1 MKLTK
6 ELVLSDIA
14 TLGDG
19 YKTRDID
26 VLIKR
31 YIKAGA
37 DVSELREHI
46 LDEQILHRF
55 YYFVALKQM
64 EDAYQRMEFIHNN
77 LLFSDWWHTDQL
89 IKFVSDMDF
98 DEAFGYAKEYVK
110 SDDPFIRRWGYVMFI
125 SKLCRKRE
133 NLGKILTLFKNDDHY
148 TNQMAEGWL
157 ICELA
162 IFFPEEMLEWF
173 MKENYLS
180 YKINSKAIQKICDS
194 YRITD
199 EVKGRFKALRE
210 TMKARSKDNDSQ
222 E

>member
-14 TLGDG
+14 TLGEG
-19 YKTRDID
+19 YKTKDID
-26 VLIKR
+26 ILIKR
-31 YIKAGA
+31 YVKAGA

-46 LDEQILHRF
+46 LEDQVLHRI
-55 YYFVALKQM
+55 YYFVALKQLK
-64 EDAYQRMEFIHNN
+64 DVRGRWEFIHNN
-77 LLFSDWWHTDQL
+77 LLFTDWWHTDQL

-110 SDDPFIRRWGYVMFI
+110 SNDPFIRRWGYALFI
-125 SKLCRKRE
+125 SKLCRKKE
-133 NLGKILTLFKNDDHY
+133 NLEKILTLFKNDDHY

-162 IFFPEEMLEWF
+162 IFFPEEMLGWF
-173 MKENYLS
+173 KEENNLS

-199 EVKGRFKALRE
+199 EVKERFKSLRE
-210 TMKARSKDNDSQ
+210 TMKARAKDYDTQ

>member
-14 TLGDG
+14 TLREG
-19 YKTRDID
+19 YKTKDID
-26 VLIKR
+26 ILIKR
-31 YIKAGA
+31 YVKAGA
-37 DVSELREHI
+37 DVSALREHI
-46 LDEQILHRF
+46 LEDQVLHRI
-55 YYFVALKQM
+55 YYFVALKQLK
-64 EDAYQRMEFIHNN
+64 DVYQRMEFIHQN
-77 LLFSDWWHTDQL
+77 LLFTDWWHTDQL

-110 SDDPFIRRWGYVMFI
+110 SNDPFIRRWGYVLFI
-125 SKLCRKRE
+125 SKLCRNKE
-133 NLGKILTLFKNDDHY
+133 NLGKLLTLFKNDDHY

-162 IFFPEEMLEWF
+162 IFFPEEMLGWF
-173 MKENYLS
+173 KNGNKLN

-199 EVKGRFKALRE
+199 EVKARFKAQREFLRNRE
-210 TMKARSKDNDSQ
+210 DA
-222 E
+222 

>member
-14 TLGDG
+14 TLGEG
-19 YKTRDID
+19 YKTKDID
-26 VLIKR
+26 ILIKR
-31 YIKAGA
+31 YVKAGA
-37 DVSELREHI
+37 DVSALREHI
-46 LDEQILHRF
+46 LTEQSLHRIYF
-55 YYFVALKQM
+55 FVALKQIK
-64 EDAYQRMEFIHNN
+64 DVRGRWEFIHNN
-77 LLFSDWWHTDQL
+77 LLFTDWWHTDQL

-110 SDDPFIRRWGYVMFI
+110 SNDPFIRRWGYVLFI
-125 SKLCRKRE
+125 SKLCRNEE
-133 NLGKILTLFKNDDHY
+133 NLEKILTLFKNDDHY

-162 IFFPEEMLEWF
+162 IFFPEEMLGWF
-173 MKENYLS
+173 ENGNKLN

-199 EVKGRFKALRE
+199 EVKARFKAQREFLRKRE
-210 TMKARSKDNDSQ
+210 DA
-222 E
+222 

>member
-14 TLGDG
+14 KLGEG
-19 YKTRDID
+19 YKTKDID

-31 YIKAGA
+31 YIKFGA

-46 LDEQILHRF
+46 LEEQILHRF

-64 EDAYQRMEFIHNN
+64 KDVYQRMEFIHQN

-89 IKFVSDMDF
+89 IKFVKEIDF
-98 DEAFGYAKEYVK
+98 DTAFAHAQEYVK
-110 SDDPFIRRWGYVMFI
+110 SDDPYIRRWGYVMFI
-125 SKLCRKRE
+125 SELGRKRE
-133 NLGKILTLFKNDDHY
+133 NLEKILTLFKNDDHY

-162 IFFPEEMLEWF
+162 IFFPEEMLGWF
-173 MKENYLS
+173 VEENNLS

-199 EVKGRFKALRE
+199 EIKERFKSLRE
-210 TMKARSKDNDSQ
+210 TMKAKGKDNDPK

>member
-6 ELVLSDIA
+6 ELVLSDISK
-14 TLGDG
+14 LGEG

-26 VLIKR
+26 VLIKG
-31 YIKAGA
+31 YIRAGA

-46 LDEQILHRF
+46 LSEQSLHRIYF
-55 YYFVALKQM
+55 FVALKQM
-64 EDAYQRMEFIHNN
+64 KDVRGRWEFIHNN
-77 LLFSDWWHTDQL
+77 ILFTDWWHTDQL

-110 SDDPFIRRWGYVMFI
+110 SDDPYIRRWGYVLFI
-125 SKLCRKRE
+125 SKLCRNEE
-133 NLGKILTLFKNDDHY
+133 NLGKLLTLFKNDDHY
-148 TNQMAEGWL
+148 TNQMAQGWL

-162 IFFPEEMLEWF
+162 VFFSEEMLGWF
-173 MKENYLS
+173 VEENNLS

-194 YRITD
+194 FRIAD
-199 EVKGRFKALRE
+199 ETKERFKSLRE
-210 TMKARSKDNDSQ
+210 TMKARGHDNDSQ

>member
-6 ELVLSDIA
+6 ESVLSDIA
-14 TLGDG
+14 TLGEG
-19 YKTRDID
+19 YKTKDID
-26 VLIKR
+26 ILIKR

-46 LDEQILHRF
+46 LEDQVLHRI
-55 YYFVALKQM
+55 YYFVALKQLK
-64 EDAYQRMEFIHNN
+64 DVRGRWEFIHNN
-77 LLFSDWWHTDQL
+77 LLFTDWWHTDQL

-98 DEAFGYAKEYVK
+98 DEEFGYAKEYVK
-110 SDDPFIRRWGYVMFI
+110 SNDPFIRRWGYVLFI

-133 NLGKILTLFKNDDHY
+133 NLEKILTLFKNDDHY

-162 IFFPEEMLEWF
+162 IFFPEEMLGWF
-173 MKENYLS
+173 KNGNKLN

-199 EVKGRFKALRE
+199 EVKARFKAQREFLRNRE
-210 TMKARSKDNDSQ
+210 DA
-222 E
+222 

>member
-14 TLGDG
+14 TLREG
-19 YKTRDID
+19 YKTKDID
-26 VLIKR
+26 ILIKR
-31 YIKAGA
+31 YVKAGA
-37 DVSELREHI
+37 DASALREHI
-46 LDEQILHRF
+46 LTEQSLHRIYF
-55 YYFVALKQM
+55 FVALKQLK
-64 EDAYQRMEFIHNN
+64 DVCQRMEFIHQN

-110 SDDPFIRRWGYVMFI
+110 SNDPFIRRWGYVLFI
-125 SKLCRKRE
+125 SKLCRNEE
-133 NLGKILTLFKNDDHY
+133 NLGKLLTLFKNDDHY

-157 ICELA
+157 ICELT
-162 IFFPEEMLEWF
+162 IFFPEEMLGWF
-173 MKENYLS
+173 KNGNKLN

-199 EVKGRFKALRE
+199 EVKARFKAQREFLRNRE
-210 TMKARSKDNDSQ
+210 DA
-222 E
+222 